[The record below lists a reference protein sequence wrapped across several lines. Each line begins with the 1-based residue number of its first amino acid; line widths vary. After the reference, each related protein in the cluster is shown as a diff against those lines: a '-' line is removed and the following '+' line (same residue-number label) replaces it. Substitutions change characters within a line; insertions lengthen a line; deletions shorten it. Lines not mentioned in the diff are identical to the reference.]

1 MRRVFFKLSRKIL
14 TIMFLGLC
22 IDGWSY
28 CFVNTYLSNDNDND
42 GLPTSGQWDGDDK
55 ENRSINNLISI
66 TQNSQYLTIQDSNP
80 VNTITVKITS
90 NETGATVFENV
101 YPQGQTSFIV
111 IPMDGWSAGSYT
123 IELFGRENNGYLWGT
138 FQVLP

>member
-1 MRRVFFKLSRKIL
+1 MRKEIFMSLKKLLTSIL
-14 TIMFLGLC
+14 LVLC
-22 IDGWSY
+22 INVWNVSY
-28 CFVNTYLSNDNDND
+28 IYALDSDDEMNGDWDNEDN
-42 GLPTSGQWDGDDK
+42 
-55 ENRSINNLISI
+55 NRSINYLPI
-66 TQNSQYLTIQDSNP
+66 TVSKSSNYLTIQDSNP

-111 IPMDGWSAGSYT
+111 IPINGWSAGSYT

>member
-1 MRRVFFKLSRKIL
+1 MVLNSLKLRVGRLL
-14 TIMFLGLC
+14 IMLFVFSFAGICYGSVISDDTEDVDL
-22 IDGWSY
+22 DGY
-28 CFVNTYLSNDNDND
+28 
-42 GLPTSGQWDGDDK
+42 WDTGK
-55 ENRSINNLISI
+55 PAKNLESSFIIVS
-66 TQNSQYLTIQDSNP
+66 QNSYQLAIQDSNP

-111 IPMDGWSAGSYT
+111 IPINGWSAGSYT

>member
-1 MRRVFFKLSRKIL
+1 MKKLSERLIKL
-14 TIMFLGLC
+14 IMFALC
-22 IDGWSY
+22 FNVLEIAAI
-28 CFVNTYLSNDNDND
+28 CND
-42 GLPTSGQWDGDDK
+42 GSEEVINVNEKGVWEYDG
-55 ENRSINNLISI
+55 EMRNLSII
-66 TQNSQYLTIQDSNP
+66 TVTKNSQYLTIQDSNP